1 VGNCVMPKEGI
12 FARVLHP
19 GVLKPGDEMDYH
31 PRMFRAL
38 VITLSDRA
46 ASGEYEDRSGP
57 RIRELLSE
65 WFGAQQMNLFIH
77 PYLIPD
83 DPLQLEELCR
93 QGKDELI
100 DLIITTGGTGIGP
113 RDFTV
118 DVIRNLLD
126 YEIPGIME
134 SVRMKYGMNRPQ
146 ALLSR
151 SVAGVSGKSLVFT
164 LPGSVRA
171 VNEYM
176 EEIFKSLQ
184 HMIHMLHG
192 LDGH

>member
-1 VGNCVMPKEGI
+1 M
-12 FARVLHP
+12 
-19 GVLKPGDEMDYH
+19 Y
-31 PRMFRAL
+31 RAL

-57 RIRELLSE
+57 RIQELLTK
-65 WFGAQQMNLFIH
+65 WFHEQQLNLFLH

-83 DPLQLEELCR
+83 DPHALEDLLQ
-93 QGKDELI
+93 QGKNELI
-100 DLIITTGGTGIGP
+100 DLVITTGGTGIGP

-118 DVIRNLLD
+118 DVVKEVLD
-126 YEIPGIME
+126 YEVPGIME
-134 SVRMKYGMNRPQ
+134 SIRIKYGVQKPQ

-151 SVAGVSGKSLVFT
+151 SVAGVMGKTLVFT

-171 VNEYM
+171 VDEYL
-176 EEIFKSLQ
+176 EEILKSLQ

-192 LDGH
+192 LDSH